1 MPFLTIRMNQD
12 TKKILKIVSF
22 SILFIFII
30 IYSFFNTKDLIF
42 GIKIKNINI
51 TNNINNEINII
62 KITGNAK
69 NAKNLTLNGREI
81 FIDQNGNFNETLV
94 LLLGYN
100 VINIKA
106 EDKFGY
112 KDEKNYQLIGKS
124 H

>member
-42 GIKIKNINI
+42 GIKIKSVNI